1 MMNNN
6 KRKLT
11 LSRSATYQIKVQGH
25 LGSKWADWEME
36 VSTTTDSEG
45 IQTSKLDCTID
56 QAALHGLLRRIYN
69 QGSPLI
75 SVICVEV
82 M

>member
-1 MMNNN
+1 MNNN

-11 LSRSATYQIKVQGH
+11 LTQAATYQIKVRGH
-25 LGSKWADWEME
+25 LVRKWADWEME

-45 IQTSKLDCTID
+45 IQTSTLECTVD

-82 M
+82 K